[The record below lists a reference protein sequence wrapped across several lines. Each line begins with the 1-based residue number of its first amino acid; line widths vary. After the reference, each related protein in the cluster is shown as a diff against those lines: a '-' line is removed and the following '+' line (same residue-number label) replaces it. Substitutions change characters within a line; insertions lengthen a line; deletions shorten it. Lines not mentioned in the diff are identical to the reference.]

1 MRKRFPEETSP
12 GSPHLMFQG
21 AAKAPKGQSQWT
33 TREQTEK
40 ERAGIDADLGI
51 IYGKKGSR
59 SREIP

>member
-1 MRKRFPEETSP
+1 
-12 GSPHLMFQG
+12 MFQG

-40 ERAGIDADLGI
+40 ERAGIDAGLGI